1 MKKLDTTINLESIG
15 VLSTDRLSTNVSNV
29 FNNGNLLVVRAFN
42 GTGDYEETYC
52 LLTLNCEDNDIIEC
66 LNKGFKFKNIKNSIQ
81 NLSNYLGD

>member
-52 LLTLNCEDNDIIEC
+52 LLTLNCDDDDIINC
-66 LNKGFKFKNIKNSIQ
+66 LKNGFKFNNVKKSIS
-81 NLSNYLGD
+81 NLTSYIGE